1 MTGNRRNRERRPA
14 RTEPSRRPR
23 KRILVLCEGQNTEP
37 QYLLGFKRWCR
48 NPLVEVVVDPGH
60 GVPLTLVRRAKEARL
75 DAEQRAARER
85 DDNVAYDEVW
95 CVFDTDEHPNLD
107 QARQMARDNGIEVA
121 LSNPC
126 FELWLL
132 LHFRESPGMQGRKDV
147 ARLLRRHVDD
157 YDKRVD
163 FATYQP
169 GYGAA
174 VERAKRLESKAR
186 VDDENGRNPT
196 TGVHRLTES
205 VRVG

>member
-1 MTGNRRNRERRPA
+1 M
-14 RTEPSRRPR
+14 
-23 KRILVLCEGQNTEP
+23 LCEGQNTEP

-60 GVPLTLVRRAKEARL
+60 GVPLTLVRRAKDARL
-75 DAEQRAARER
+75 DAEHRAARER

-95 CVFDTDEHPNLD
+95 CVFDVDDHPNLD
-107 QARQMARDNGIEVA
+107 QACQMARDNGIEVA

-132 LHFRESPGMQGRKDV
+132 LHFRDGPGMQGRRDI
-147 ARLLRRHVDD
+147 ARLLRKHVSG

-163 FATYQP
+163 FVEYQP

-174 VERAKRLESKAR
+174 ADRARRLESEAR
-186 VDDENGRNPT
+186 AAGEDGRNPT

>member
-1 MTGNRRNRERRPA
+1 MPSNRRHRERRPA
-14 RTEPSRRPR
+14 RIEPSRRPR

-48 NPLVEVVVDPGH
+48 NPLVEVVVDAEH
-60 GVPLTLVRRAKEARL
+60 GVPLTLVRRAKDARL
-75 DAEQRAARER
+75 EAERRAARER
-85 DDNVAYDEVW
+85 DENVAYDEVW
-95 CVFDTDEHPNLD
+95 CVFDTDEHPHLE
-107 QARQMARDNGIEVA
+107 QACQMARDNEIEVA

-132 LHFRESPGMQGRKDV
+132 LHFRDSPGMQGRKDV
-147 ARLLRRHVDD
+147 GRLLRKHVSE

-163 FATYQP
+163 FGDYLP

-174 VERAKRLESKAR
+174 VERARRLAAAAR
-186 VDDENGRNPT
+186 DDEEDGRNPT

>member
-1 MTGNRRNRERRPA
+1 MTSNRRHRERRPA
-14 RTEPSRRPR
+14 RGEPSRRPR

-48 NPLVEVVVDPGH
+48 NALVDVVVDPEH
-60 GVPLTLVRRAKEARL
+60 GVPLTLVRRAKEAKQE
-75 DAEQRAARER
+75 AERRAARER

-95 CVFDTDEHPNLD
+95 CVFDTDEHPNLE
-107 QARQMARDNGIEVA
+107 QACRMARDNGIEVA

-132 LHFRESPGMQGRKDV
+132 LHFRDSPGMQGRKDV
-147 ARLLRRHVDD
+147 ARLLRKHVDD
-157 YDKRVD
+157 YDKHVD
-163 FATYQP
+163 FAAYQP
-169 GYGAA
+169 GYGSA
-174 VERAKRLESKAR
+174 VERAKRLESAAR
-186 VDDENGRNPT
+186 SDGEDGRNPT